1 MTKEASQLA
10 HYLGTAL
17 MADPIYSYIR
27 FTTPIDGKE
36 KAEKDLIDTPWMQR
50 LRRIHQLQSAWW
62 VYPSAEHSRF
72 QHSIG
77 TMHMAG
83 EFALHLYPSL
93 KEVCPDAPSRNY
105 VEELIRLA
113 GLLHDIG
120 HGPYGHF
127 FDDNF
132 LINFGLTHESL
143 GQEIITRKLGGII
156 KKIRRSPSGY
166 FDEVMRPEQISF
178 LIAKPMKGKG
188 LPKPDREHP
197 KWLIFL
203 QQLFSGIYTVDNLDY
218 VQRDAYMTGFSIDIV
233 DIKRLQF
240 YTLFTEKGLTLH
252 KSGTSAFT
260 RFIDARFYLYS
271 HVYYHR
277 TTRAIDLH
285 MQEIF
290 AGTMKH
296 LFPFNPKK
304 ELDRYLDVN
313 EWHLLQEM
321 ERWARSDDPEKMAIG
336 KEWERIIQREVK
348 WKMAYATDLTI
359 DQAQKGMGFKK
370 AGDYEDAIRE
380 CLPKGLKKLQF
391 KVDMAAQD
399 PRPLNPMAEGS
410 KKINIYDPHTGKTS
424 PEPLLEIFKFIP
436 AKVVHF
442 RVFATNHDQDREL
455 AQAAEKALGFPLSEA
470 VSTNV

>member
-1 MTKEASQLA
+1 MLNKAIEPVLYQ
-10 HYLGTAL
+10 GTAL
-17 MADPIYSYIR
+17 MADPIYSYIS
-27 FTTPIDGKE
+27 FTTPIDNKE

-72 QHSIG
+72 QHSLG

-83 EFALHLYPSL
+83 EFARHLYPSL
-93 KEVCPDAPSRNY
+93 KDICPDAPSRNY
-105 VEELIRLA
+105 VEELLRLA

-132 LINFGLTHESL
+132 LINFDLTHESL
-143 GQEIITRKLGGII
+143 GQEIITKKLGGII

-166 FDEVMRPEQISF
+166 FEETMDPDQISF
-178 LIAKPMKGKG
+178 LIAKPMKGKT
-188 LPKPDREHP
+188 LPKPEKEPPR
-197 KWLIFL
+197 WLTFL

-233 DIKRLQF
+233 DIKRLQL
-240 YTLFTEKGLTLH
+240 YTLFTDKGLTLH

-290 AGTMKH
+290 GETMRH

-313 EWHLLQEM
+313 EWYLLQEV
-321 ERWARSDDPEKMAIG
+321 ERWLRSDDPEKKAIG
-336 KEWERIIQREVK
+336 KEWERIIQREIK
-348 WKMAYATDLTI
+348 WKMGYATDLTI
-359 DQAQKGMGFKK
+359 DQAQKGIGFKK
-370 AGDYEDAIRE
+370 ASDYEDAIRG
-380 CLPKGLKKLQF
+380 CLPKNLQKLQF

-410 KKINIYDPHTGKTS
+410 KKVNIFDPSTGKTS

-442 RVFATNHDQDREL
+442 RVFATSHDHDREL
-455 AQAAEKALGFPLSEA
+455 ALAAEKALGFPLNEA
-470 VSTNV
+470 VTTNI